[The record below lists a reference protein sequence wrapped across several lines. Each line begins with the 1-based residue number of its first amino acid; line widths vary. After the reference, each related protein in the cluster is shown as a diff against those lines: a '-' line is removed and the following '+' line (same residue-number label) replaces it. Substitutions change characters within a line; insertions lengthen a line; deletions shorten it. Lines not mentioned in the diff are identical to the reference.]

1 LSFVNLHNHTDFSL
15 LDGASTIAGYV
26 IEAKKNNQSHL
37 AITDHGS
44 ADGLLSFQS
53 ACQKE
58 GIVSILGS
66 EFYIVPDI
74 TKKEKYEKKYHITIL
89 IQNKTGF
96 TNVLKMLTIA
106 NLEGHYYRPR
116 IDPSVLLKHHEGLV
130 FMTACVSSFINMEG
144 GTELLLELHKK
155 APTYLELMPHN
166 YPIQKEINL
175 KKLELGKKYKIKFS
189 ASNDC
194 HYAKPE
200 HALAQEML
208 LAIQKKAKWND
219 PKRWKFDFGGLYL
232 KSEQEMEQA
241 FIEQNC
247 VPKNIWR
254 PAMDNTMEIAKL
266 CENFKIRKRKVSLPK
281 VYGYEH
287 RDETE
292 LMREIIEQGLK
303 ERKIGDYDTYRQ
315 RIEEEFEI
323 ICKLNFQRYFLIVWE
338 LINFCKKN
346 DILTGPGRGSAGG
359 SLICYLMYITDV
371 DPIKY
376 KLIFTRFINPSRID
390 LPDIDCDFPDNKRE
404 EVRKHLKDCYG
415 EYNVAGVSTFLTM
428 KGRGALRDVARVFDL
443 PLKEVDLVAKEI
455 ETKLDGDHLCGHTIE
470 EACKKS
476 DIVASFKKK
485 YPETIKLAIDLEG
498 QTKSVGTHAAGI
510 VISTD
515 DLRKGERCNLCIRN
529 GEIVINWDKNN
540 AEQMG
545 LMKLDVLGLTS
556 LTIID
561 STKKFIKQNYNIDI
575 KFDEIRLDDKK
586 VYNEMSQGNNVGM
599 FQICTIGLVDICRN
613 MGIKEFN
620 DIVLATAIF
629 RPGVLHAGLTSE
641 FIKRKRGEKK
651 IEYIHPKLV
660 KYTKDSYGM
669 IIFQEQIMWAIS
681 ELAGLPWSVCDTVRK
696 IIGKSKGSSQFD
708 KYRQQFVNGCREKK
722 TLSEKEANK
731 IWDQFSEAG
740 SYLFNLSHSVE
751 YSMITYW
758 TGWLRVNYPKEFL
771 CACLTYGGEDKKAEY
786 VNEARRLGLEVSLP
800 KIDKSLADVWYP
812 NKDSNI
818 IYAPL
823 TEIKGVGKTQ
833 AEKIIEQGSN
843 KKVGFFTIMDQSVV
857 PTNSTDELLNRVGFY
872 KKTSLTQKELIKA
885 RQYLNFNPLTGMN
898 RFSRLPKDLDYS
910 DDDIIKCNL
919 EGFEGN
925 LIEIKKYIKKIECDK
940 CELRKECKE
949 PVSASFGRYNIMVCG
964 EAPGKIENLEGIGFV
979 GSAGKD
985 ILWPELKKH
994 GLVRDM
1000 FHVNNICRCWPSKSK
1015 TPNKN
1020 HIKICSE
1027 HLIDEINNLKPIMI
1041 LAFGNTNVKF
1051 FKEQDG
1057 GITTLN
1063 GTTEWSDKF
1072 QCWISFCI
1080 HPASCLYQP
1089 SNKELFEKG
1098 IKNFADKI
1106 NMIGGNWLR
1115 RNKEQKPN
1123 KKCPYGGKF
1132 GIDNN
1137 FYYECDT
1144 CNVWYDC
1151 VNIASHFDWR

>member
-1 LSFVNLHNHTDFSL
+1 MAFVHLHAHTDRSL
-15 LDGASTIAGYV
+15 LDGA
-26 IEAKKNNQSHL
+26 AKISDYIVEVVRHNQSHL
-37 AITDHGS
+37 AITDHGNC
-44 ADGLLSFQS
+44 DCFLEF
-53 ACQKE
+53 QKE
-58 GIVSILGS
+58 ALKQSITPIFGV

-74 TKKEKYEKKYHITIL
+74 TKKEKYEKKYHITVL
-89 IQNKTGF
+89 VQNKVGF
-96 TNVLKMLTIA
+96 SNLLKMLTIA

-116 IDPSVLLKHHEGLV
+116 IDPSVLLKHYEGLV

-175 KKLELGKKYKIKFS
+175 KKLELGKKYNIQFS
-189 ASNDC
+189 ASNDA

-200 HALAQEML
+200 HAQAQEML
-208 LAIQKKAKWND
+208 LAIQKKAKWDD

-247 VPKNIWR
+247 VPKEIWR

-292 LMREIIEQGLK
+292 LMREIIESGLK
-303 ERKIGDYDTYRQ
+303 ERKIGDYDTYRN

-338 LINFCKKN
+338 LIDWCKKN
-346 DILTGPGRGSAGG
+346 GIGVGPCRGSSGG
-359 SLICYLMYITDV
+359 SLICYLMHITDI

-376 KLIFTRFINPSRID
+376 GLIFARFISIERND
-390 LPDIDCDFPDNKRE
+390 LPDIDVDYEDIKRE
-404 EVRKHLKDCYG
+404 EVKKHLRDCYG
-415 EYNVAGVSTFLTM
+415 EYNVAGISTFLTL

-443 PLKEVDLVAKEI
+443 PLREVDLVAKEI
-455 ETKLDGDHLCGHTIE
+455 ETKLDGDKLCGHTIE

-476 DIVASFKKK
+476 EIVASFKKK
-485 YPETIKLAIDLEG
+485 YPETVQLAIDLEG
-498 QTKSVGTHAAGI
+498 QTKAVGQHAAG
-510 VISTD
+510 VVVSSD
-515 DLRKGERCNLCIRN
+515 DLRKGERCNLCIRS
-529 GEIVINWDKNN
+529 GEIVVNWDKED

-556 LTIID
+556 LTIIN
-561 STKKFIKQNYNIDI
+561 SSKKFIKENYDIDI
-575 KFDEIRLDDKK
+575 ELDKLTLDDKEIYEEISK
-586 VYNEMSQGNNVGM
+586 GNNVGL
-599 FQICTIGLVDICRN
+599 FQLNSHGLTGLCKE
-613 MGIKEFN
+613 MGVKEFN

-629 RPGVLHAGLTSE
+629 RPGVLGSGMADE
-641 FIKRKRGEKK
+641 YIKRRKNKK
-651 IEYIHPKLV
+651 EIKYIHPKLK
-660 KYTKDSYGM
+660 KYTKDTLGIVLY
-669 IIFQEQIMWAIS
+669 QEQVMWVMY
-681 ELAGLPWSVCDTVRK
+681 ELASLPWSVCDKVRK
-696 IIGKSKGSSQFD
+696 VMGKSQGDAKFQKF
-708 KYRQQFVNGCREKK
+708 KQQFIDGCKNNK
-722 TLSEKEANK
+722 TLSEKEADK
-731 IWDQFSEAG
+731 VWDTLASFSKYG
-740 SYLFNLSHSVE
+740 FNLSHATA
-751 YSMITYW
+751 YSMITYYCAY
-758 TGWLRVNYPKEFL
+758 LKYYYPKEFL

-833 AEKIIEQGSN
+833 AEKIIEQGLN

-857 PTNSTDELLNRVGFY
+857 PTNSTDELLNKVGFY
-872 KKTSLTQKELIKA
+872 KKTSLTQKELTKA

-898 RFSRLPKDLDYS
+898 RFSRLPKDLGYS

-925 LIEIKKYIKKIECDK
+925 LIEIKKYVKKIECDK
-940 CELRKECKE
+940 CELRKEARS
-949 PVSASFGRYNIMVCG
+949 PVSSSFGRYNIMVLG
-964 EAPGKIENLEGIGFV
+964 ESPWVDEDLEGIGFV
-979 GSAGKD
+979 GKTGKE
-985 ILWPELKKH
+985 ILWPEFKKH
-994 GLVRDM
+994 GLHRDM
-1000 FHVNNICRCWPSKSK
+1000 FHVSNIIKCKVRNPSKKQIPPCSH
-1015 TPNKN
+1015 
-1020 HIKICSE
+1020 HI
-1027 HLIDEINNLKPIMI
+1027 IDEIENLKPILI
-1041 LAFGNTNVKF
+1041 LAFGNTNVRF
-1051 FKEQDG
+1051 FKDQDG
-1057 GITTLN
+1057 GIMKLN
-1063 GTTEWSDKF
+1063 AETEWSDKYR
-1072 QCWISFCI
+1072 CWICWSI
-1080 HPASCLYQP
+1080 HPSAVIYHDSENRP
-1089 SNKELFEKG
+1089 LFEKA

-1115 RNKEQKPN
+1115 KNKEQKPN
-1123 KKCPYGGKF
+1123 KKCPYSGKF

-1137 FYYECDT
+1137 EYEECSE
-1144 CNVWYDC
+1144 CKIWFDC
-1151 VNIASHFDWR
+1151 TKIAMNEDFK